1 LRVPPEQR
9 SQCYNRHVID
19 LVAGR
24 TISTPWCSLSVL
36 LRFSRSI
43 ACVLSV
49 ANVTSCRVG
58 FSFLKDSTGILVSF
72 LLVVISPIRRNLA
85 KATVVAAEK
94 VISSVVE
101 KSYSFVTFLSVLSD
115 IRVACLLCFG
125 TSVLRMP
132 ATRRRSQELSNMSSS
147 CLKSVCQA
155 RIAKR

>member
-1 LRVPPEQR
+1 MTG
-9 SQCYNRHVID
+9 HVVD
-19 LVAGR
+19 LVTGR
-24 TISTPWCSLSVL
+24 TMSTPRCSLSVL

-43 ACVLSV
+43 ACVPSV
-49 ANVTSCRVG
+49 VNITSCRVG
-58 FSFLKDSTGILVSF
+58 FSFLKDSTRILVSF

-101 KSYSFVTFLSVLSD
+101 ELYSFVTFSRVLSD
-115 IRVACLLCFG
+115 IRVACLLCFR
-125 TSVLRMP
+125 TSVLRML
-132 ATRRRSQELSNMSSS
+132 ATRRRSQELLNMSSS